1 MPPRISPQIVTQ
13 ASLDAG
19 ESTCFADFAHFPDT
33 AGSNESSNSSTTRQP
48 ITNNHHVEGQPSIT
62 PRSITSLQS
71 TLRSSAFEVYRKPA
85 VTPGGFHSPNETQ
98 STVYNNSTTT
108 ANHSG
113 QQQQPHHTL
122 HAANSSSSTNSS
134 NTSDFEKRVSA
145 INDSLRYVSFKQ
157 SERNVSD
164 VMHHLREQNQL
175 LLRLCSD
182 LTDELASVHRKKEE
196 LRGKIDEQ
204 PSATATAA
212 PSTTNNN
219 PSLHHSIV

>member
-19 ESTCFADFAHFPDT
+19 ESSCFADFAHFPDA
-33 AGSNESSNSSTTRQP
+33 AGNNEPSTLTQHSRGHH
-48 ITNNHHVEGQPSIT
+48 NHQPSIT

-71 TLRSSAFEVYRKPA
+71 ALRSSAFEVYRKPA
-85 VTPGGFHSPNETQ
+85 VTPEAS
-98 STVYNNSTTT
+98 STVHNSTT
-108 ANHSG
+108 NHTG
-113 QQQQPHHTL
+113 QQQSHNTL
-122 HAANSSSSTNSS
+122 HAANTSGSSANSS

-196 LRGKIDEQ
+196 LRGKIDCI
-204 PSATATAA
+204 PTTNASAA
-212 PSTTNNN
+212 PSSTTNNAA
-219 PSLHHSIV
+219 LHHSIV